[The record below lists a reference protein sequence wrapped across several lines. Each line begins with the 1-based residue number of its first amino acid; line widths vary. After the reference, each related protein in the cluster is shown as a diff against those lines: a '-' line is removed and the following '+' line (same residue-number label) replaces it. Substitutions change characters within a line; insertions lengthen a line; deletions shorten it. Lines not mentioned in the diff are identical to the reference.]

1 MEKRMTNR
9 ELIKRLLDVPLDK
22 EVLLCYPKEHID
34 DMGEECII
42 IPMRLI
48 RNVSYEIPYDS
59 ASVGHIT
66 IEVVADWRLR

>member
-1 MEKRMTNR
+1 MNND
-9 ELIKRLLDVPLDK
+9 LINSIPSQQFN
-22 EVLLCYPKEHID
+22 
-34 DMGEECII
+34 GEDCII
-42 IPMRLI
+42 IPTRLI